1 MFNITKRETNIIKC
15 MAIVMV
21 IIGHYQWWIKDI
33 IPSFK
38 AFTSCGVTIFL
49 FLSGYGLTSS
59 YYKNGLNQFFG
70 KRFSKVI
77 FPYILVTSILVFIE
91 YVFLNK
97 RYNSVVLIFTIIGIN
112 PRSPIDP
119 TMWFVTYILI
129 CYICFYFIFKYLEHN
144 KSKIIA
150 LLIFSLFSYY
160 ILSRIF
166 TQDIGIIYYS
176 IWFSLGSIY
185 VLLNTKDGVKINN
198 KYIKFILIPV
208 CLVFFIVTLDSWN
221 ICYKQVN
228 CLSCL
233 IIALVISKF
242 ITKLN
247 TKYIEFIGRISYEL
261 YLLESIFMRQYKF
274 LFNLINN
281 DLVAFIVY
289 LILITILSIII
300 QKIMY
305 KINNIKKVILG

>member
-1 MFNITKRETNIIKC
+1 MT
-15 MAIVMV
+15 
-21 IIGHYQWWIKDI
+21 
-33 IPSFK
+33 
-38 AFTSCGVTIFL
+38 L
-49 FLSGYGLTSS
+49 S
-59 YYKNGLNQFFG
+59 YYKNGLNQFFR
-70 KRFSKVI
+70 KRFIKVV

-91 YVFLNK
+91 YLFLNK
-97 RYNSVVLIFTIIGIN
+97 KYNSIVLLFTIIGIN

-129 CYICFYFIFKYLEHN
+129 CYICFYFIFKYLESD
-144 KSKIIA
+144 KLKIIA

-185 VLLNTKDGVKINN
+185 VLLNIKNSVKINN
-198 KYIKFILIPV
+198 RYIRFILIPV
-208 CLVFFIVTLDSWN
+208 CLVFFIVTLNNWN
-221 ICYKQVN
+221 IFYKWVN

-233 IIALVISKF
+233 IITLVISKLL
-242 ITKLN
+242 TKLN
-247 TKYIEFIGRISYEL
+247 TKYIEFIGKISYEL

-274 LFNLINN
+274 LFNLIDN

-300 QKIMY
+300 QKIIY
-305 KINNIKKVILG
+305 KINNIYKNGNLKY